1 MSPFEFV
8 FGLFGLLLGL
18 CIAEIFGGIGRAF
31 ERRSQIRLGWL
42 SPLLAIVVL
51 CDLTSYWASLW
62 EDRNII
68 PMNAVTLM
76 AGALFAGIYYLAAYV
91 VFPDELQP
99 GADLDEQFFRVRRL
113 VLGISCLAFF
123 GVATVELAIT
133 RELGLGYFLVNVAVF
148 VPTYAATLLS
158 RSKWMVAGGLAIL
171 IAFNLVG
178 AITHTVHPF
187 SARQSQS

>member
-31 ERRSQIRLGWL
+31 EQRSQIRLGWL
-42 SPLLAIVVL
+42 TPLLAIVIL

-76 AGALFAGIYYLAAYV
+76 IGALFAGIYYLAAYV

-99 GADLDEQFFRVRRL
+99 GADLDVQFFRVRRL

-133 RELGLGYFLVNVAVF
+133 REIGVRIFCLNAAIF
-148 VPTYAATLLS
+148 VPTYAAALLA
-158 RSKWMVAGGLAIL
+158 RRKWVVGVALGIL
-171 IAFNLVG
+171 ITFNITG
-178 AITHTVHPF
+178 AITHTIYSF
-187 SARQSQS
+187 SA